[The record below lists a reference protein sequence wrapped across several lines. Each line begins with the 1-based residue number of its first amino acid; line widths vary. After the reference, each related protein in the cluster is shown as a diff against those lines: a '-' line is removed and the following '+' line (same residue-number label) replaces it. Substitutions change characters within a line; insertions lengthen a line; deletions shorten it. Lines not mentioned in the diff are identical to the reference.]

1 MLILKASALQ
11 MRMDRGPEE
20 FETFACV
27 FIQTPSPV
35 RVLPLIQEGELFI
48 AQQIKNSSCS

>member
-11 MRMDRGPEE
+11 MRMDRGWTG
-20 FETFACV
+20 FENIACV
-27 FIQTPSPV
+27 FSQTPSPF
-35 RVLPLIQEGELFI
+35 RVLPLIQEGELLI